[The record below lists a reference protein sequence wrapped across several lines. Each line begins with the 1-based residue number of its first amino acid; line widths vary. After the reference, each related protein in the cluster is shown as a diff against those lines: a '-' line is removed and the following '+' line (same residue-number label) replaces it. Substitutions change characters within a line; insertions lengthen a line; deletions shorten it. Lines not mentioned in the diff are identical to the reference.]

1 MKKRTVLFLVL
12 LVLTS
17 FLLSCVMT
25 PAPKT
30 SRSGFAIAG
39 FIGKTPEV
47 PASGAT
53 VTLLDGAG
61 KKQLQS
67 ATTNFFGTS
76 SFAQLPPGH
85 YTVAAG
91 KFRKKIQLQDRDIR
105 MDMDLSAPDGGMD
118 YFSHSAKKAL
128 KEAQSQN
135 GSGGVGGGRSGPN
148 DPALAK
154 QIAGVWW
161 GYAGSTERKIGLCP
175 DGTYMDYTESG
186 YSGRTHD
193 SGGYQTGAWGNA
205 SQRSGSGTWSVQ
217 GNMQQGTI
225 RVRYNNGRETTIQF
239 RQCGKSGCLL
249 FNGNTLC
256 LTSKS
261 CN

>member
-1 MKKRTVLFLVL
+1 VKKRTVLFLVC

-17 FLLSCVMT
+17 FLLSCVTT

-30 SRSGFAIAG
+30 SRSGFTITG

-47 PASGAT
+47 PAAGST
-53 VTLLDGAG
+53 VKLLDGTG
-61 KKQLQS
+61 KRQIKS
-67 ATTNFFGTS
+67 VTTNFLGKYT
-76 SFAQLPPGH
+76 FAQLPPGH
-85 YTVAAG
+85 YIVAAG
-91 KFRKKIQLQDRDIR
+91 KFKKKIQLQDRDIR
-105 MDMDLSAPDGGMD
+105 MDIDLSAPEGGMD
-118 YFSHSAKKAL
+118 YFGHFAKKEM
-128 KEAQSQN
+128 KEAESRS
-135 GSGGVGGGRSGPN
+135 GSGGSGGRSGPN
-148 DPALAK
+148 DPNLAK

-161 GYAGSTERKIGLCP
+161 GYSGSTERKIGLCP
-175 DGTYMDYTESG
+175 DGTYRDYTESG
-186 YSGRTHD
+186 YSGRTYD

-256 LTSKS
+256 RTSKS